1 MANII
6 HVIDKDLEFFVDM
19 IEWRMGESDTRK
31 VIDHIKSHHRTLDKE
46 HFVLLMSH
54 GAFPRY
60 EKIKGNEKFASA
72 MFEYLTRN
80 AGKHA
85 YVKISSFLDDI
96 VQEVVFGESLNEIID
111 DMGYD
116 SAALPE
122 ITSSLFK
129 GGVYQAS
136 NGLWLCFQ
144 IKPRHVSYM

>member
-6 HVIDKDLEFFVDM
+6 HVIDKDLEFLVDM
-19 IEWRMGESDTRK
+19 IEWRMGESDTQK

-60 EKIKGNEKFASA
+60 ENIRGNEKFASA

-85 YVKISSFLDDI
+85 YVEISSFLDEI
-96 VQEVVFGESLNEIID
+96 GQEVVFGESLDEIID
-111 DMGYD
+111 NMGYD
-116 SAALPE
+116 GAALPE
-122 ITSSLFK
+122 IASSLFK
-129 GGVYQAS
+129 GGIYQAS

-144 IKPRHVSYM
+144 RKPINVSYI